1 LFLILGIY
9 TTEGE
14 KKLKKKKIIIIII
27 MTTTTDDKGFRQKVT
42 SLEQIMCGTLNERN
56 NYMEKLK
63 CFTE

>member
-1 LFLILGIY
+1 
-9 TTEGE
+9 
-14 KKLKKKKIIIIII
+14 